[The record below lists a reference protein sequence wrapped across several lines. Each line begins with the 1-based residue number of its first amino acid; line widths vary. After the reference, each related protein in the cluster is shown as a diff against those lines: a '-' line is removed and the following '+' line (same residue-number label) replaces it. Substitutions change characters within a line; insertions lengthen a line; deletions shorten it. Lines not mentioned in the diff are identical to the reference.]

1 MDSIGLD
8 PSSQFPTKGWLSCH
22 RDRSQEGELEELEKG
37 VEPSWGKL
45 VEPLERI
52 TDRLEVIWGMV
63 DHLKAVKDSADLRAA
78 VEEVQVREW
87 ERPQHNIIIRISLHY
102 QLDSYIISSTIH
114 LYVCLMMDFINPVDF
129 SFVSQPDK
137 VKFQLRLGQ
146 SKPIYQAFQA
156 IRNSSDWDSLTD
168 ARKRVVEGDL
178 LRMTH
183 NPLSC
188 LAMIKHHLFLTS
200 SDPSRLIVFLLSII
214 SSNKG
219 CCSQWS
225 CT

>member
-1 MDSIGLD
+1 
-8 PSSQFPTKGWLSCH
+8 
-22 RDRSQEGELEELEKG
+22 
-37 VEPSWGKL
+37 
-45 VEPLERI
+45 
-52 TDRLEVIWGMV
+52 
-63 DHLKAVKDSADLRAA
+63 
-78 VEEVQVREW
+78 
-87 ERPQHNIIIRISLHY
+87 
-102 QLDSYIISSTIH
+102 
-114 LYVCLMMDFINPVDF
+114 MMDFINPVSALLLQLMRSDF

-200 SDPSRLIVFLLSII
+200 SDPSRLIVYFFLSII

-219 CCSQWS
+219 GCSQWS

>member
-1 MDSIGLD
+1 MAADNPLLAAD
-8 PSSQFPTKGWLSCH
+8 FDFPPFDRVEPSHVRPGIRELLTRL
-22 RDRSQEGELEELEKG
+22 EGELEELEKG

-78 VEEVQVREW
+78 IEEV
-87 ERPQHNIIIRISLHY
+87 
-102 QLDSYIISSTIH
+102 
-114 LYVCLMMDFINPVDF
+114 
-129 SFVSQPDK
+129 QPDK

-168 ARKRVVEGDL
+168 ARKRVVEAQIKEAV
-178 LRMTH
+178 
-183 NPLSC
+183 LSGVA
-188 LAMIKHHLFLTS
+188 LEDEQREKFNQIEQELEKLSQKFSENVLDATKKFEK
-200 SDPSRLIVFLLSII
+200 LITDKT
-214 SSNKG
+214 N
-219 CCSQWS
+219 
-225 CT
+225 

>member
-1 MDSIGLD
+1 
-8 PSSQFPTKGWLSCH
+8 
-22 RDRSQEGELEELEKG
+22 
-37 VEPSWGKL
+37 
-45 VEPLERI
+45 
-52 TDRLEVIWGMV
+52 
-63 DHLKAVKDSADLRAA
+63 
-78 VEEVQVREW
+78 
-87 ERPQHNIIIRISLHY
+87 
-102 QLDSYIISSTIH
+102 
-114 LYVCLMMDFINPVDF
+114 MDFINPVSALLLQLMRSDF

-168 ARKRVVEGDL
+168 ARKRIVESDL
-178 LRMTH
+178 LWMTH
-183 NPLSC
+183 NLLSC
-188 LAMIKHHLFLTS
+188 PAMIKHHLFLTS

-225 CT
+225 CTWGWTEGEIQPNRTSKLRDITSTIRLTNLCLIVSCHFCSCTSLCG